1 MEESKELQGF
11 YKIFRAVIYISVLM
25 EFFEYAI
32 DPRAID
38 GFGGVV
44 CDLHD
49 RIKQWFIYHD
59 GNLVYSKVVTFL
71 LVCITCVGTRN
82 KKHLEFDARKQ
93 VLYPLVS
100 GVLLLVLSVWIFG
113 YAMDTRLYALRL
125 NIILYMVTTII
136 GTVLVCLFLNKVD
149 TLKSTIMKK
158 KEEQLQISL
167 DRVKLQKHVYELCRV
182 QKLTINEVRKKTGLG
197 MGTIYRYLHTFEE
210 ENPKLVEQMKKQGPN
225 IIPEDY
231 KKLQEEVL
239 RLKCELKRE
248 RLRADFYE
256 EMVAFGK
263 EVYGIDLKKAGT
275 K

>member
-82 KKHLEFDARKQ
+82 KKHLEFDARRQ
-93 VLYPLVS
+93 SACLVPGCRINTVEPNTSIRYVTSNNTETACTQRICLRSTCINKMAVTPIKTEKNTTASNAVHS
-100 GVLLLVLSVWIFG
+100 G
-113 YAMDTRLYALRL
+113 
-125 NIILYMVTTII
+125 
-136 GTVLVCLFLNKVD
+136 
-149 TLKSTIMKK
+149 
-158 KEEQLQISL
+158 
-167 DRVKLQKHVYELCRV
+167 
-182 QKLTINEVRKKTGLG
+182 
-197 MGTIYRYLHTFEE
+197 
-210 ENPKLVEQMKKQGPN
+210 
-225 IIPEDY
+225 
-231 KKLQEEVL
+231 
-239 RLKCELKRE
+239 
-248 RLRADFYE
+248 
-256 EMVAFGK
+256 
-263 EVYGIDLKKAGT
+263 
-275 K
+275 

>member
-82 KKHLEFDARKQ
+82 KKPGKCSHERSHQDRDED
-93 VLYPLVS
+93 
-100 GVLLLVLSVWIFG
+100 IR
-113 YAMDTRLYALRL
+113 RLGC
-125 NIILYMVTTII
+125 TIG
-136 GTVLVCLFLNKVD
+136 GT
-149 TLKSTIMKK
+149 
-158 KEEQLQISL
+158 
-167 DRVKLQKHVYELCRV
+167 
-182 QKLTINEVRKKTGLG
+182 EV
-197 MGTIYRYLHTFEE
+197 
-210 ENPKLVEQMKKQGPN
+210 
-225 IIPEDY
+225 EDGGRDDG
-231 KKLQEEVL
+231 ES
-239 RLKCELKRE
+239 
-248 RLRADFYE
+248 
-256 EMVAFGK
+256 
-263 EVYGIDLKKAGT
+263 
-275 K
+275 

>member
-1 MEESKELQGF
+1 MCSDANSQQACSNL
-11 YKIFRAVIYISVLM
+11 RSRVVLIVKS
-25 EFFEYAI
+25 Y
-32 DPRAID
+32 D
-38 GFGGVV
+38 
-44 CDLHD
+44 
-49 RIKQWFIYHD
+49 
-59 GNLVYSKVVTFL
+59 
-71 LVCITCVGTRN
+71 
-82 KKHLEFDARKQ
+82 
-93 VLYPLVS
+93 
-100 GVLLLVLSVWIFG
+100 
-113 YAMDTRLYALRL
+113 
-125 NIILYMVTTII
+125 
-136 GTVLVCLFLNKVD
+136 CLFLNKVD

-248 RLRADFYE
+248 KLRADFYE

>member
-82 KKHLEFDARKQ
+82 KKHLEFDARRKAGT
-93 VLYPLVS
+93 VPLGEWRAAVDI
-100 GVLLLVLSVWIFG
+100 VRV
-113 YAMDTRLYALRL
+113 ALRL
-125 NIILYMVTTII
+125 CDGHSSLYPKIKHHSLYGDNHHRNGI
-136 GTVLVCLFLNKVD
+136 GAY
-149 TLKSTIMKK
+149 
-158 KEEQLQISL
+158 
-167 DRVKLQKHVYELCRV
+167 R
-182 QKLTINEVRKKTGLG
+182 LG
-197 MGTIYRYLHTFEE
+197 QHL
-210 ENPKLVEQMKKQGPN
+210 
-225 IIPEDY
+225 
-231 KKLQEEVL
+231 EVL
-239 RLKCELKRE
+239 EGRTDE
-248 RLRADFYE
+248 RPFQ
-256 EMVAFGK
+256 F
-263 EVYGIDLKKAGT
+263 
-275 K
+275 